1 MKNRKG
7 IILAGGK
14 GTRLYPITRVVSK
27 QLLHVY
33 DKPMIYYPLSILMLS
48 GIRETLIISTPHDL
62 PLYQELLGGGS
73 QFGIKL
79 EYAVQTA
86 PRGLPEAFIIAEE
99 FLEGSPSTLIL
110 GDNIFFGAGLQSIL
124 ENASN
129 QESGMGVFAYPVHDP
144 REYGV
149 VEADKDGR
157 VLSIEEK
164 PQQPK
169 SNLALTGLYF
179 CDEKAPQIAKEL
191 KPSQRGEL
199 EIVDLMQG
207 YLKKNQLKV
216 HNFGRGA
223 AWLDTGNP
231 DSLLDAANFVATIER
246 RQGFKI
252 ACLEEIAYAHKWIS
266 TDDLKRQLTGFN
278 NSSYGKYI
286 HNLIEDSHGS

>member
-1 MKNRKG
+1 
-7 IILAGGK
+7 
-14 GTRLYPITRVVSK
+14 
-27 QLLHVY
+27 
-33 DKPMIYYPLSILMLS
+33 MLS

-62 PLYQELLGGGS
+62 PLYQELLGDGS

-79 EYAVQTA
+79 NYAVQTS

-99 FLEGSPSTLIL
+99 FLDNSPSTLIL

-124 ENASN
+124 EKASH
-129 QESGMGVFAYPVHDP
+129 QEKGMGVFAYPVHDP

-149 VEADKDGR
+149 VEADEDGC

-179 CDEKAPQIAKEL
+179 CDEAAPQIAKGL
-191 KPSQRGEL
+191 KPSKRGEL
-199 EIVDLMQG
+199 EIVDLMQD
-207 YLKKNQLKV
+207 YLKQDQLKV

-223 AWLDTGNP
+223 AWLDTGSP

-246 RQGFKI
+246 RQGLKI
-252 ACLEEIAYAHKWIS
+252 ACLEEIAYTHKWIS
-266 TDDLKRQLTGFN
+266 VEELLMHFEYFK
-278 NSSYGKYI
+278 NSSYAKYI
-286 HNLIEDSHGS
+286 HSIIEGSHEN

>member
-1 MKNRKG
+1 MTNRKG

-48 GIRETLIISTPHDL
+48 GIREILIISTPHDL
-62 PLYQELLGGGS
+62 PLYEELLRDGS

-79 EYAVQTA
+79 YYQVQKA
-86 PRGLPEAFIIAEE
+86 PRGLPEAFILAED
-99 FLEGSPSTLIL
+99 FLNGAPSALIL
-110 GDNIFFGAGLQSIL
+110 GDNIFFGAGLQTLL
-124 ENASN
+124 ENASLN
-129 QESGMGVFAYPVHDP
+129 EEGMGVFAYPVHDP

-149 VEADKDGR
+149 VEVDHAGK
-157 VLSIEEK
+157 VISIEEK
-164 PQQPK
+164 PQSPK

-179 CDEKAPQIAKEL
+179 CDENAPTYAKQL
-191 KPSQRGEL
+191 KPSARGEL
-199 EIVDLMQG
+199 EIVDLMRK
-207 YLKKNQLKV
+207 YLDIDKLRV

-223 AWLDTGNP
+223 TWLDTGNP

-252 ACLEEIAYAHKWIS
+252 ACLEEISFYKKWIGKNELEAQAD
-266 TDDLKRQLTGFN
+266 TQK
-278 NSSYGKYI
+278 NSVYGKYLYS
-286 HNLIEDSHGS
+286 LIEK